1 MTGISDR
8 GFEQYLRAT
17 KYVDSSPELLRLCEK
32 IRENSRDEIESAI
45 SVFYFVR
52 DIKWGA
58 SPIYRA
64 SEALRRKDE
73 PRICVSKAIL
83 QLALCRN
90 IEIPARFHYWRVKFS
105 EEVVRRINEL
115 FPRQGT

>member
-1 MTGISDR
+1 MKWSQ
-8 GFEQYLRAT
+8 QYQ
-17 KYVDSSPELLRLCEK
+17 Y
-32 IRENSRDEIESAI
+32 
-45 SVFYFVR
+45 FYFVR